1 MPRPRKLRF
10 VQGRPIV
17 GAFVPDAIP
26 PWGREEAVLPVEG
39 LEAIRL
45 SDLQGMDQETAAKM
59 MNVSR
64 QTFGRILSDARMIV
78 ADALVGGKVLR
89 IEGGHFEMPPWG
101 RGRHRRGWTIHRGS
115 GYHGIYGEATKHVLE
130 ASVLSVPALHDRMG
144 SRCVQCLRCFLW
156 AIHRMATRGIR
167 SKLG

>member
-17 GAFVPDAIP
+17 GAFVPDSIP
-26 PWGREEAVLPVEG
+26 PWGKEEAVLPVEG

-101 RGRHRRGWTIHRGS
+101 RGRHRRGWRG
-115 GYHGIYGEATKHVLE
+115 G
-130 ASVLSVPALHDRMG
+130 
-144 SRCVQCLRCFLW
+144 F
-156 AIHRMATRGIR
+156 
-167 SKLG
+167 